1 MEAGT
6 RTIIDADP
14 LLRVRLRLDGLA
26 TRLTRLDRDLDET
39 LSEVPED
46 LRKSIE
52 VRSLDMGMRGV
63 EMGFNGAV
71 KALCLALDGTLPDE
85 GDWYEGALAQL
96 ARTGRGRAPAL
107 SARLVRLLHEVQEAF
122 PDVPII
128 DMEEQLRILN
138 LRSEAARVAYP
149 LLLQAVEALNGPIS
163 PALPDPDLL
172 AAEPGRMERAATRG
186 AAMRRAAAAIS
197 EAFAARGLRAV
208 PFGSVLGGPV
218 HGRSDLDM
226 VVPGEMEME
235 KRGPLWTLAERIA
248 AAEGVELDLHFE
260 HMYADGFLDE
270 LRTIRDGRV
279 VTLRE
284 LVGAGPDQGPPEV
297 SSAVIRAPEP

>member
-14 LLRVRLRLDGLA
+14 LLRVHLRLDGLA
-26 TRLTRLDRDLDET
+26 TRLARLDPDLDET

-46 LRKSIE
+46 LRKRIE

-63 EMGFNGAV
+63 ELGFNGAV
-71 KALCLALDGTLPDE
+71 KALCLALDGTVPDE
-85 GDWYEGALAQL
+85 GDWYEDALAQL
-96 ARTGRGRAPAL
+96 AKTGRGRAPAL
-107 SARLVRLLHEVQEAF
+107 SARLVNLLHEVQEAF

-128 DMEEQLRILN
+128 DMEEQLRILSV
-138 LRSEAARVAYP
+138 RREAARAAYP
-149 LLLQAVEALNGPIS
+149 LLLQAVEALDGPIS
-163 PALPDPDLL
+163 PAPPDPDLL
-172 AAEPGRMERAATRG
+172 AAEPARLERAATRG

-197 EAFAARGLRAV
+197 EAFAERGRRAV

-226 VVPGEMEME
+226 VVPGEMAAEE
-235 KRGPLWTLAERIA
+235 RGPLWRLAENVAKR
-248 AAEGVELDLHFE
+248 EWVELDLHFE
-260 HMYADGFLDE
+260 HLYGDGFLDE

-284 LVGAGPDQGPPEV
+284 LVEAGDDPDQTPGP
-297 SSAVIRAPEP
+297 